1 MIRTVIVEDEPKNLS
16 ILKIQLK
23 EFCSAVEV
31 VGTATNI
38 IEAREVISS
47 TQPDLVLL
55 DIVLPYGNAFDL
67 LAEIMPINFKIIF
80 LTAHDEH
87 AIKAIKFSTIDYL
100 LKPIDI
106 DELIQAIKKVK
117 ETLALDNVNTKLTN
131 LLSHL
136 KEEKAT
142 PQKIAVPTVDGLYFI
157 QIDDIIRC
165 EANGTYT
172 MIYQNKNQKLLA
184 SKNIKEF
191 EEILPSSKF
200 IRIHNA
206 HLINLNKLVKYNKGR
221 GGIVLMEDGSEI
233 EVASRRKA
241 DFLNKFL

>member
-16 ILKIQLK
+16 ILQNQLK
-23 EFCSAVEV
+23 EFCTIVEI

-38 IEAREVISS
+38 IEAREIISS

-67 LAEIMPINFKIIF
+67 LQEIMPINFKIIF

-106 DELIQAIKKVK
+106 DELIQAINKVK
-117 ETLALDNVNTKLTN
+117 ETLALDNVNSKLTN
-131 LLSHL
+131 LLNHL
-136 KEEKAT
+136 KQEKAS
-142 PQKIAVPTVDGLYFI
+142 PQKIAVPTIEGLYFI
-157 QIDDIIRC
+157 QVDDIIRF
-165 EANGTYT
+165 EASGTYT
-172 MIYQNKNQKLLA
+172 IIYHNKNQKMLT
-184 SKNIKEF
+184 SKSIKEF
-191 EEILPSSKF
+191 EETLPANKF

-206 HLINLNKLVKYNKGR
+206 HLINLNKLVKYQRGR
-221 GGIVLMEDGSEI
+221 GGVVLMEDGSEI

>member
-16 ILKIQLK
+16 ILQNQLK
-23 EFCSAVEV
+23 EFCASVEV
-31 VGTATNI
+31 VGTASQIN
-38 IEAREVISS
+38 EAKEIISS

-67 LAEIMPINFKIIF
+67 LQEIMPINFKIIF
-80 LTAHDEH
+80 LTAHEEH
-87 AIKAIKFSTIDYL
+87 AIKAIKYSTIDYL

-106 DELIQAIKKVK
+106 DELVQAINKIK
-117 ETLALDNVNTKLTN
+117 ETMALDNVNSKLTN
-131 LLSHL
+131 LLNHL
-136 KEEKAT
+136 KQEKTNAH
-142 PQKIAVPTVDGLYFI
+142 KIAVPTLDGLYFI
-157 QIDDIIRC
+157 EVDDIIRC
-165 EANGTYT
+165 EASGSYT
-172 MIYQNKNQKLLA
+172 MIYHSKNQKVMA

-191 EEILPSSKF
+191 EEILPAAKF
-200 IRIHNA
+200 IRIHNS
-206 HLINLNKLVKYNKGR
+206 HLINLNKLVKYQKGR